1 MSKRQ
6 KFVLA
11 SLTLVGLMVTPQFL
25 AGFWKYLSIFLISL
39 LVVPIYLWA
48 LREAIVVREAVLLS
62 VLPVLFTF
70 SVGLFWFLL
79 PTNLVIAV
87 ALYLF
92 YGVGMYIL
100 FLVCNIYAV
109 SLVRTIPLARSARSV
124 GFIYSLFTVFLFANF
139 ISASGMN
146 VFLASLTVAFFAF
159 VIYTLNNW
167 VAVMD
172 VSHYQIILKYA
183 LYSALVV
190 FEVSTI
196 LYFWPLTTTVYSLA
210 IATLSYIIIGLGQMA
225 MERRLFPQTI
235 SEYIR
240 ITLLI
245 FLGVVFSARWRG

>member
-6 KFVLA
+6 KFVFG
-11 SLTLVGLMVTPQFL
+11 SLILVVLMVAPQFLVGLL
-25 AGFWKYLSIFLISL
+25 KYVSIFLISL
-39 LVVPIYLWA
+39 IVVPFYLWA

-62 VLPVLFTF
+62 VLPFFFTF

-79 PTNLVIAV
+79 PTSLVVAV

-109 SLVRTIPLARSARSV
+109 SLVRTIPLARSAKSV
-124 GFIYSLFTVFLFANF
+124 GFVYSLFTVFLFANF

-146 VFLASLTVAFFAF
+146 VFLASLTVAFFSF

-172 VSHYQIILKYA
+172 VSHYRLILKYA
-183 LYSALVV
+183 LFSSLVV
-190 FEVSTI
+190 FEVSI
-196 LYFWPLTTTVYSLA
+196 LLFFWPLTTTVYSLA

-235 SEYIR
+235 TEYVR

-245 FLGVVFSARWRG
+245 FLGVIFSVRWR

>member
-6 KFVLA
+6 KFVFG
-11 SLTLVGLMVTPQFL
+11 SLILVVLMVAPQFLVGLL
-25 AGFWKYLSIFLISL
+25 KYVSIFLISL
-39 LVVPIYLWA
+39 IVVPVYLWA

-79 PTNLVIAV
+79 PTSLVVAV

-109 SLVRTIPLARSARSV
+109 SLVRTIPLARSAKSV
-124 GFIYSLFTVFLFANF
+124 GFVYSLFTVFLFANF

-146 VFLASLTVAFFAF
+146 VFLASLTVAFFSF

-172 VSHYQIILKYA
+172 VSHYRLILKYA
-183 LYSALVV
+183 LFSSLVV
-190 FEVSTI
+190 FEVSI
-196 LYFWPLTTTVYSLA
+196 LLFFWPLTTTVYSLA

-235 SEYIR
+235 TEYVR

-245 FLGVVFSARWRG
+245 FLGVIFSVRWR

>member
-11 SLTLVGLMVTPQFL
+11 SFLLVGLMVVPQFL
-25 AGFWKYLSIFLISL
+25 IGFWKYLSIFMISL

-62 VLPVLFTF
+62 VLPVLFTL

-79 PTNLVIAV
+79 PTGLLIAV

-92 YGVGMYIL
+92 YGIGMYIL

-109 SLVRTIPLARSARSV
+109 SLIRTIPLARSAKSV
-124 GFIYSLFTVFLFANF
+124 GFVYSLFTVFLFANF
-139 ISASGMN
+139 ISAAGMN
-146 VFLASLTVAFFAF
+146 VFIASLTVSLFAF
-159 VIYTLNNW
+159 IIYTLNNW

-172 VSHYQIILKYA
+172 VSHYRIILKYA
-183 LYSALVV
+183 LYASLFV

-196 LYFWPLTTTVYSLA
+196 LFFWPLTTTVYSLA
-210 IATLSYIIIGLGQMA
+210 IATLSYIVIGLGQMA

-235 SEYIR
+235 TEYIR
-240 ITLLI
+240 VTLLI
-245 FLGVVFSARWRG
+245 FLGVIFSARWRG